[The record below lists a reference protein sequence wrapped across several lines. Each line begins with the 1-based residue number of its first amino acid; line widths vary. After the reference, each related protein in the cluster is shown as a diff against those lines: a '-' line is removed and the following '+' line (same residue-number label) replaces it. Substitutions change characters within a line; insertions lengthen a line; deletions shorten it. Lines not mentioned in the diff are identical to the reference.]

1 MATIY
6 NRLARH
12 LTALC
17 ISISIYLSFISVI
30 KYFLKSKATVD
41 VPIKVAVQYSHKFV
55 ITPDNTAG
63 ARERAGFIEAPDM
76 NAKKNMSRPTI
87 PPITIPLKPLKPL
100 VYTTTRITVI
110 KSPEASISMLNM
122 KGKGKE

>member
-63 ARERAGFIEAPDM
+63 ASERAGFIEAPDM

-100 VYTTTRITVI
+100 VYTTTRITRSEEHTSELQ
-110 KSPEASISMLNM
+110 SPC
-122 KGKGKE
+122 